1 MEQVLE
7 KEIVFRR
14 RAKNEREGERKKRE
28 KIESAVLRSL
38 ESFEGDFER
47 ASVHFGSETIL
58 SK

>member
-14 RAKNEREGERKKRE
+14 RGKNEREGERKKRE

-38 ESFEGDFER
+38 ESFEEDFENFKVF
-47 ASVHFGSETIL
+47 A
-58 SK
+58 